1 MDSGG
6 MTLMETQH
14 IVVAG
19 AGGNIGSH
27 LLPHLARMPRVA
39 RLTLVDPDIYTA
51 ENLQSQ
57 NIDSLNLARPKVVAQ
72 ASVLRKINPSL
83 EVAALRERIEDV
95 SRGLLQCDL
104 FVSSLDSRAAR
115 QRVNEIAWR
124 LKTPWVDCGVL
135 GSQNLARVN
144 AYMPAEDA
152 ACLECLWGEEDYAQI
167 EQEYLC
173 SSGGGS
179 AYPTMASSA
188 LGALA
193 ASLTAL
199 EIVKLFAGDL
209 ADSVVS
215 KQVLVDAQHHVM
227 QVTQSRRN
235 PACRFDHHSWVVE
248 PWHHQVSTTTIGA
261 TLNAIGSVAIE
272 GHRFVQELVCPG
284 CSLQMKTLQL
294 NRPLAHC
301 PKCNRRM
308 VSRGF
313 GSLERLD
320 CGLAEEHR
328 GLTLAQ
334 IGLGVGDIISS
345 SGNRHYRI
353 SEAV

>member
-1 MDSGG
+1 
-6 MTLMETQH
+6 MENHH

-27 LLPHLARMPRVA
+27 LLPHLARMPSVA
-39 RLTLVDPDIYTA
+39 RLTLVDPDIYA
-51 ENLQSQ
+51 AGNLQSQ
-57 NIDSLNLARPKVVAQ
+57 NIDSLNLGRPKVVAQ
-72 ASVLRKINPSL
+72 ASELRKINPGL
-83 EVAALRERIEDV
+83 DVAALRERIEDV
-95 SRGLLQCDL
+95 PRGLLQCDL
-104 FVSSLDSRAAR
+104 FVSSLDTRAAR

-144 AYMPAEDA
+144 AYIPAEDA
-152 ACLECLWGEEDYAQI
+152 ACLECLWSEEDYAQI

-173 SSGGGS
+173 SSEGGS

-199 EIVKLFAGDL
+199 EIAKLLAGDI
-209 ADSVVS
+209 ADSIVS

-227 QVTQSRRN
+227 QVTERRRN

-248 PWHHQVSTTTIGA
+248 PWNHRPATTTVGA
-261 TLNAIGSVAIE
+261 ALNAIGSLAIE
-272 GHRFVQELVCPG
+272 GHRFVRELVCPG
-284 CSLQMKTLQL
+284 CGLQMKTLGL

-308 VSRGF
+308 VSPGF
-313 GSLERLD
+313 STLERLD
-320 CGLAEEHR
+320 SGLAEEYR
-328 GLTLAQ
+328 NLTLAQ
-334 IGLGVGDIISS
+334 IGICAGDIVS
-345 SGNRHYRI
+345 SGARHYCI
-353 SEAV
+353 VEAL